1 LDINI
6 FFALYIEES
15 GSEYC
20 ASDDESSEF
29 HNEDE
34 YDEEKEEEEDREGE
48 LNFGEFDL
56 PDLLI
61 GETSERGMLF
71 LFLKL
76 VLFNNWILIYFLH
89 CT

>member
-1 LDINI
+1 M
-6 FFALYIEES
+6 FARSAFEP
-15 GSEYC
+15 
-20 ASDDESSEF
+20 
-29 HNEDE
+29 
-34 YDEEKEEEEDREGE
+34 
-48 LNFGEFDL
+48 NFGEFDL

-61 GETSERGMLF
+61 GETSERGKLF